1 MKHILKM
8 LLKIYDVFC
17 VMMDFPYQLFVLV
30 KRPPGQV
37 RNDQINKP
45 YFEATAIFLQQIV
58 INRTDKPFIL
68 VQDVRLNKQLSIVAQ
83 TCIVKMP
90 GIFTA
95 MNITILCTNT

>member
-1 MKHILKM
+1 MRCSNHDQSRHYTVWLANMINLTVRTSM
-8 LLKIYDVFC
+8 S
-17 VMMDFPYQLFVLV
+17 
-30 KRPPGQV
+30 GQV

-45 YFEATAIFLQQIV
+45 YFEATAIFLQEKV

-83 TCIVKMP
+83 TCIVSMP